1 MVPLLY
7 RKFKNKGRFRKPER
21 PEDYITLHQTPG
33 AKTSNYFTAKKI
45 PTGLTQEC
53 EIFD

>member
-33 AKTSNYFTAKKI
+33 AKNVELLYSKKN
-45 PTGLTQEC
+45 PYGSYSRM
-53 EIFD
+53 